1 MVSLPDIPSQTTQI
15 HTMTQCKTINT
26 RVLSFHGPDIPFLSQ
41 DSCLVSSPAAV
52 TSRSTTYPYNTCR
65 ARSYFISLL
74 GFAPQR
80 VLAHGK
86 LGRAKKGTKIHIAGQ
101 QWNQKASFS
110 SWDAAAWKT
119 WRPLM
124 HATDLCANRAHKL
137 LSLGEAE
144 EKERLRWA
152 EPALCLNLG
161 SKPFTWVMRRLC
173 EHRSNVAHGAT
184 PQFRLC

>member
-74 GFAPQR
+74 GFAPQS
-80 VLAHGK
+80 VLAHAK
-86 LGRAKKGTKIHIAGQ
+86 LGRAKKR
-101 QWNQKASFS
+101 NQDPHCWPATEPESFLLLLRRSSMENVTPTHACYRPMCKQSPQAALFGRSRGERKVEVSRASTVPEPGLQTFHLS
-110 SWDAAAWKT
+110 DAV
-119 WRPLM
+119 
-124 HATDLCANRAHKL
+124 
-137 LSLGEAE
+137 SL
-144 EKERLRWA
+144 
-152 EPALCLNLG
+152 
-161 SKPFTWVMRRLC
+161 
-173 EHRSNVAHGAT
+173 
-184 PQFRLC
+184 